1 MASSSVEDEIKG
13 LCRICAGSIGPSGG
27 GVPKIDLADPILNC
41 LKIDIRQDT
50 VILNFNTQKLI
61 FKNGIENSDH
71 FYLNS
76 I

>member
-1 MASSSVEDEIKG
+1 MASSSVEDDIKG

-50 VILNFNTQKLI
+50 V
-61 FKNGIENSDH
+61 SH
-71 FYLNS
+71 FEHS
-76 I
+76 KASVV